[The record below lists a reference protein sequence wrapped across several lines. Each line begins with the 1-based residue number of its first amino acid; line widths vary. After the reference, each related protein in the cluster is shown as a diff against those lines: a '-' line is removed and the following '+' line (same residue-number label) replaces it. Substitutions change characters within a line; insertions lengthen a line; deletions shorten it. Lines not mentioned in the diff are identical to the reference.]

1 MSAEVVDIRLRG
13 LQRLLD
19 DYPLYAAECLKIV
32 EKAGGAPL
40 PFILNPAQMFVHQR
54 LEDQVAHAGW
64 VRALILKGRQ
74 QGISTYTGGRFY
86 QRTSTRRGTK
96 ALIIAHEAPAS
107 NNLFAMVKRFHEH
120 NPLAPAIRAA
130 NGQVLEFGRLDSG
143 YKVATA
149 GTKDTG
155 RSGTFQLVHASE
167 YAFWPFAD
175 IHSAGLGQTV
185 ADLPGTEIIKESTAN
200 GVGNAFHVEWQEAE
214 HGDTD
219 YQAIF
224 VPWFWQAEYRRPV
237 PSNFEMSPKDEL
249 YMQTYK
255 LTLEQ
260 MAWRAKKIAGFGPD
274 KAWIFQQEYPAVA
287 AEAFIAKTEDPY
299 IPVDLV
305 MAAVNSG
312 YRDMHGPLIIGVDP
326 AEMGKDRTAIVF
338 RRGKVVFRVEVY
350 RQKDLMETTGIVA
363 NIIRDHAPDAVFVD
377 SVGIGA
383 GVYSRLK
390 ELGFDAVHSVRSGAR
405 ARRPDE
411 FTNRRAEMWHDLKRW
426 LEDWPVR
433 LPNMPALI
441 SDISAPKYD
450 YESNGSTLRIE
461 KKKDMAKRGIRSPDI
476 ADALCLT
483 FAEPVAAARHD
494 DLIIVSS
501 SNAGPASKAGY

>member
-1 MSAEVVDIRLRG
+1 MADEVVDIRLRG
-13 LQRLLD
+13 LQRLLE
-19 DYPLYAAECLKIV
+19 DYPLYAGECLKIV
-32 EKAGGAPL
+32 EKKGGKPE
-40 PFILNPAQMFVHQR
+40 PFILNPAQMFVHKR
-54 LEDQVAHAGW
+54 LEEQVQHAGW

-74 QGISTYTGGRFY
+74 QGVSTYTGGRFY
-86 QRTSTRRGTK
+86 HRTSTHRGTK

-120 NPLAPAIRAA
+120 NPLAPSVRAA
-130 NGQVLEFGRLDSG
+130 NGQVLEFGLLDSG

-167 YAFWPFAD
+167 YAFWPFAE

-200 GVGNAFHVEWQEAE
+200 GVGNAFHEEWQGAE

-224 VPWFWQAEYRRPV
+224 VPWYWQKEYARKV
-237 PSNFEMSPKDEL
+237 PLDFELSQADEA
-249 YMQTYK
+249 YMRTYK

-260 MAWRAKKIAGFGPD
+260 MAWRAAKIASFGPD
-274 KAWIFQQEYPAVA
+274 KAWMFKQEYPAVA
-287 AEAFIAKTEDPY
+287 AEAFIAKTDDPY
-299 IPVDLV
+299 ISVDLV

-338 RRGKVVFRVEVY
+338 RRGKVVYRVEVY
-350 RQKDLMETTGIVA
+350 REKTTMETTGIVA
-363 NIIRDHAPDAVFVD
+363 NIIREHAPDAVFVD

-383 GVYSRLK
+383 GIYSRLQ
-390 ELGFDAVHSVRSGAR
+390 ELGFTQVYSVRSGSR
-405 ARRPDE
+405 ARDPE
-411 FTNRRAEMWHDLKRW
+411 QFENRRAEMWHDLKRW
-426 LEDWPVR
+426 LEDAPVR
-433 LPNMPALI
+433 LPNMGALI
-441 SDISAPKYD
+441 SDISAPKYS
-450 YESNGSTLRIE
+450 YESSGSRLRIE
-461 KKKDMAKRGIRSPDI
+461 KKKDMAKRGVRSPDI
-476 ADALCLT
+476 ADAICLT

-494 DLIIVSS
+494 DLIVVSS
-501 SNAGPASKAGY
+501 GNAGPASSAGY